1 MLIGSNRQLRV
12 YAFATPVD
20 MRKGFDGLAALVREE
35 LQREPTSGALYLFV
49 SRNRIRAKVLMWDGT
64 GLCLYAKRLEEG
76 RFAPLWPRE
85 QDGEVALSMSELA
98 LYLEG
103 CEEVGKRSISPPE
116 IDPNRQILGDLS
128 DSMEPCSTSKPSTI
142 RSSCARSAAPTR
154 PPTEYWSTASR
165 DSPNGSPS
173 SRA

>member
-1 MLIGSNRQLRV
+1 MLIGSSRQLPV
-12 YAFATPVD
+12 FAFAAPVD

-35 LQREPTSGALYLFV
+35 LGHDPTSGALYLFV

-76 RFAPLWPRE
+76 RFAPLWRRE
-85 QDGEVALSMSELA
+85 LDGEVSLTMSELA

-103 CEEVGKRSISPPE
+103 CEEVGRRPISPPP

-128 DSMEPCSTSKPSTI
+128 DMMEPWSTSKTSTI
-142 RSSCARSAAPTR
+142 QGSSEPSAEPMKR
-154 PPTEYWSTASR
+154 HTEFWSTASKR
-165 DSPNGSPS
+165 
-173 SRA
+173 

>member
-1 MLIGSNRQLRV
+1 MLIGSSRRLKV
-12 YAFATPVD
+12 FAFAAPVD

-35 LQREPTSGALYLFV
+35 LGRDPTSGALYLFV

-76 RFAPLWPRE
+76 RFAPLWGRAE
-85 QDGEVALSMSELA
+85 AGEVKLSMSELA

-103 CEEVGKRSISPPE
+103 CEEVGRRPISPPA

-128 DSMEPCSTSKPSTI
+128 DKIEPWSTSNPSTI
-142 RSSCARSAAPTR
+142 PSSCERSAGLTK
-154 PPTEYWSTASR
+154 PPTGSWSTASKI
-165 DSPNGSPS
+165 
-173 SRA
+173 